1 MPSENNY
8 SMDMIWSGEDG
19 AYLAQVRELPGCVA
33 DGKTAAEAF
42 QNLQIVIQEWL
53 ETAREEGRPIPPPLT
68 LEMVGQHTMAAQQ
81 QLHDQIQNVVKET
94 VQSILNS
101 TAEQQASQNI
111 PRVPS
116 WREGSFAHFDLLQKN
131 K

>member
-8 SMDMIWSGEDG
+8 SMDMIWSGEDE

-33 DGKTAAEAF
+33 DGKTPVEAL
-42 QNLQIVIQEWL
+42 QNLQIVVQEWL
-53 ETAREEGRPIPPPLT
+53 ETAREEGRPVPPPRT
-68 LEMVGQHTMAAQQ
+68 LEMVDQHLMTAQQ
-81 QLHDQIQNVVKET
+81 QLHEQVQNVIKET
-94 VQSILNS
+94 VQSILNNA
-101 TAEQQASQNI
+101 AEQQASQNI

-116 WREGSFAHFDLLQKN
+116 WREGSFADFDLLSKN